1 MAQNQYALQK
11 SVSYFFNRSKDISEE
26 NESKV
31 ITLFARLTKEIVFE
45 DGCDTYKKA
54 ETVWVEIEDVK
65 MEEATEKMKDLP
77 NCMQQ
82 YRVTESV
89 FHSLC
94 KLSKSCPKEL
104 YYVTPLHR
112 ESKRKEFI
120 T

>member
-11 SVSYFFNRSKDISEE
+11 SVHYFFNRSKDINEE

-31 ITLFARLTKEIVFE
+31 ITLFARLTKEIVYA
-45 DGCDTYKKA
+45 DGWDTYKKT

-65 MEEATEKMKDLP
+65 MEEATEKMKDMP

-82 YRVTESV
+82 YKVTENV
-89 FHSLC
+89 FRSLY
-94 KLSKSCPKEL
+94 KMSKSCPEEL

-112 ESKRKEFI
+112 ESKREKFI